1 MKKIASAAKGILN
14 SGIFIFLLCLL
25 IPLLFQSCAT
35 ERLQAKVQASLD
47 GNHIRDSGPSYPVP
61 SVDKESFG
69 FNLGVMF
76 TGNFSPPEGYGS
88 LNHTGSGNF
97 YASTDRGPEGFY
109 NNSKNNAGKGSSD
122 FMNNLRFMGG
132 IEFASKRSGD
142 DGTTTTL
149 NYLQVP
155 LYALYQTQLSKA
167 GTVFGG
173 LGPYFA
179 YGIGG
184 STTSSFNNQSSS
196 FKSFDS
202 TTGLKRFDAG
212 LGLTAGYEIP
222 NSFSFRLAYD
232 FGLANIDRNSFGDK
246 AQNRGI
252 SLNIGY
258 PLDKITGKNKS
269 Q

>member
-1 MKKIASAAKGILN
+1 MKETAFTAKGILN
-14 SGIFIFLLCLL
+14 SGIFIYLLCLL
-25 IPLLFQSCAT
+25 IPLLFQSCSS
-35 ERLQAKVQASLD
+35 ERMQIKLHASLD
-47 GNHIRDSGPSYPVP
+47 GNHIRYSGPSYPEP
-61 SVDKESFG
+61 SADGEEFG
-69 FNLGVMF
+69 FNLGAMF
-76 TGNFSPPEGYGS
+76 MGNLNPPGGYGF

-109 NNSKNNAGKGSSD
+109 NNYENNVGKGSSD

-155 LYALYQTQLSKA
+155 LYVLYQTQLPKA
-167 GTVFGG
+167 GNVFGG

-184 STTSSFNNQSSS
+184 NTTSTFNNQPSSV
-196 FKSFDS
+196 KSFDS
-202 TTGLKRFDAG
+202 TTGFKRFDAG

-258 PLDKITGKNKS
+258 PLDKIIGKSKS
-269 Q
+269 H

>member
-1 MKKIASAAKGILN
+1 L
-14 SGIFIFLLCLL
+14 
-25 IPLLFQSCAT
+25 P
-35 ERLQAKVQASLD
+35 
-47 GNHIRDSGPSYPVP
+47 
-61 SVDKESFG
+61 
-69 FNLGVMF
+69 
-76 TGNFSPPEGYGS
+76 
-88 LNHTGSGNF
+88 
-97 YASTDRGPEGFY
+97 
-109 NNSKNNAGKGSSD
+109 
-122 FMNNLRFMGG
+122 
-132 IEFASKRSGD
+132 
-142 DGTTTTL
+142 
-149 NYLQVP
+149 
-155 LYALYQTQLSKA
+155 KA

-202 TTGLKRFDAG
+202 TTWLKRFDAG

-232 FGLANIDRNSFGDK
+232 FGLANIDRNSFSDK

-258 PLDKITGKNKS
+258 PLDKIIGENKS